1 MIKNKTAII
10 LAGGEGERLRPY
22 TLVLPKPLMPLG
34 ENPIAEILIKKLA
47 KEGFQKIILAVN
59 YRANLIKSFFENGK
73 KWNVKIIYSFE
84 KKQLGTAGPL
94 TIIKNLPNNFLV
106 INGDV
111 LSNINLDFFFQQ
123 HLKSKKLL
131 SVSITSRKELIDYGV
146 VITNK
151 KKQVIDFKEKP
162 VNSYLVSMGVYCLNK
177 KILNFFPHNKKFG
190 FNQLILLL
198 LKKNIEINTFHHKKY
213 WLDIGRPNDYEKAQ
227 QDYEKLNF
235 IKK

>member
-10 LAGGEGERLRPY
+10 LAGGIGERLRPY
-22 TLVLPKPLMPLG
+22 TLILPKPLMPLG
-34 ENPIAEILIKKLA
+34 DKPIAEILIKKLA

-59 YRANLIKSFFENGK
+59 YRADLIKSFFENGR

-94 TIIKNLPNNFLV
+94 KIVKDLPNNFLV
-106 INGDV
+106 INGDI
-111 LSNINLDFFFQQ
+111 LSDINLDFFFKN

-131 SVSITSRKELIDYGV
+131 SISITSRKELVDYGV
-146 VITNK
+146 VLTNK
-151 KKQVIDFKEKP
+151 KKQVINFKEKP
-162 VNSYLVSMGVYCLNK
+162 VNNYLVSMGVYCLNK
-177 KILNFFPHNKKFG
+177 KVLNFFPQNKKFG
-190 FNQLILLL
+190 FNQLILFL
-198 LKKNIEINTFHHKKY
+198 LKNNFEINTFYHNKY

-227 QDYEKLNF
+227 KDYEKLNF